1 MTPLTEEWV
10 DKAEGDLA
18 TALRERRARKSPNY
32 DSACFHAQ
40 QCAEKYLK
48 AILQENG
55 LSIPKTHDLQ
65 LLLNLINP
73 LNPFWVTLM
82 PECALLTNY
91 AVNFRY
97 PGSSATLLDAKQGL
111 IALSPIR
118 SFARQELGI

>member
-1 MTPLTEEWV
+1 MTLLTEEWV

-32 DSACFHAQ
+32 DSACFHTQ

-48 AILQENG
+48 AI
-55 LSIPKTHDLQ
+55 
-65 LLLNLINP
+65 
-73 LNPFWVTLM
+73 NPFWVTLM

-111 IALSPIR
+111 VALEPIR
-118 SFARQELGI
+118 DLARRELGI

>member
-1 MTPLTEEWV
+1 MSPLTKEWV

-48 AILQENG
+48 AVLQENG
-55 LSIPKTHDLQ
+55 ISIPKTHDLQ
-65 LLLNLINP
+65 LLLNLISP

-111 IALSPIR
+111 VALDPIR
-118 SFARQELGI
+118 SFVRQELGI